1 MLGSIYANHMATR
14 LKWTT
19 IITALLIG
27 QTSIAQKSHL
37 VFSTIAETHE
47 VAFILGE
54 LVLAAIAE
62 ESGLNL
68 KLVQTP
74 AKRSVTSLRQGL
86 IDAEITRIPSF
97 AETYPEGIM
106 VSVPLTSI
114 SYFAYSARSDIEVK
128 GWESLSPYKIVTV
141 RGFQFVNEFL
151 SGHQTQTVNS
161 IKIALKF
168 LAAGRADVLISS
180 GISVNHLL
188 KTDEFSTSGIKIIM
202 PTVAQLPLHT
212 FFRPELV
219 EEARRYENA
228 FIKLTNDGTLA
239 RLKARYTTR
248 VKGI

>member
-1 MLGSIYANHMATR
+1 MDHHYHRPAYRTN
-14 LKWTT
+14 
-19 IITALLIG
+19 
-27 QTSIAQKSHL
+27 
-37 VFSTIAETHE
+37 FNSTEISPCIFDNRRNARSCLYSRR
-47 VAFILGE
+47 A
-54 LVLAAIAE
+54 LAAIAE

-161 IKIALKF
+161 IKIALK
-168 LAAGRADVLISS
+168 
-180 GISVNHLL
+180 
-188 KTDEFSTSGIKIIM
+188 
-202 PTVAQLPLHT
+202 
-212 FFRPELV
+212 
-219 EEARRYENA
+219 
-228 FIKLTNDGTLA
+228 
-239 RLKARYTTR
+239 
-248 VKGI
+248 